1 MNYPKLTS
9 PKRREAS
16 ASGFSQ
22 IAAVSLI
29 KSFEPYKDK
38 PEITFERPK
47 RKYMSCPED
56 NGTFVKPLKQSFI
69 RNPRLMP
76 MTRMML
82 SLLAGW
88 NGKGQGAI
96 RTTTGILAKQL
107 GRSNRMV
114 FNYLKDAME
123 EGYLTYTRLKDRMGY
138 YIGIKI
144 TLNFGAIRKTYQ
156 PKNPQNEEKMAETRD
171 RKFTSEIKPNLINN
185 NPIDEQIMSTLARFA
200 LKAGFLDDE
209 VSKII
214 PG

>member
-1 MNYPKLTS
+1 
-9 PKRREAS
+9 
-16 ASGFSQ
+16 
-22 IAAVSLI
+22 
-29 KSFEPYKDK
+29 
-38 PEITFERPK
+38 
-47 RKYMSCPED
+47 
-56 NGTFVKPLKQSFI
+56 
-69 RNPRLMP
+69 MP